1 MLHKSQL
8 LVLVISS
15 KSYAIRKFMLDFVL
29 RLAYHADMDDRH
41 PTTGKS
47 RKGNTMKY
55 ESIIRKI
62 AVYSANRQKKLAKHH
77 MKRILP
83 YYDQMTDLEKEVV
96 DELRLKIFC

>member
-1 MLHKSQL
+1 
-8 LVLVISS
+8 
-15 KSYAIRKFMLDFVL
+15 
-29 RLAYHADMDDRH
+29 
-41 PTTGKS
+41 
-47 RKGNTMKY
+47 MKY

-83 YYDQMTDLEKEVV
+83 YYDQMTDLEKEVL